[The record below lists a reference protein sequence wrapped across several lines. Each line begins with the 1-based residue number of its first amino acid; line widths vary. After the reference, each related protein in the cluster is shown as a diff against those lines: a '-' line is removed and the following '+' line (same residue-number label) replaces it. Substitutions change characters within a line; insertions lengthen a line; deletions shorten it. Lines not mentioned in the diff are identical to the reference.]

1 MNWQSCV
8 SCLKNELPSQQF
20 NTWIRPLYAETSP
33 NEVRLYAPNRFVL
46 DWVKEKFLERIRE
59 LLSEHSSGNNVDLVF
74 EIGSARQ
81 ATPAQVP
88 GANISQSAATLVTT
102 LDRNGVH
109 EAEADSAKR
118 GLILP
123 APSRDAPIVR
133 RSTR

>member
-59 LLSEHSSGNNVDLVF
+59 LLSEHSSGSNVDLVF

-81 ATPAQVP
+81 ATPEQVP
-88 GANISQSAATLVTT
+88 GANNLQSATKLENTLS
-102 LDRNGVH
+102 N
-109 EAEADSAKR
+109 
-118 GLILP
+118 
-123 APSRDAPIVR
+123 
-133 RSTR
+133 